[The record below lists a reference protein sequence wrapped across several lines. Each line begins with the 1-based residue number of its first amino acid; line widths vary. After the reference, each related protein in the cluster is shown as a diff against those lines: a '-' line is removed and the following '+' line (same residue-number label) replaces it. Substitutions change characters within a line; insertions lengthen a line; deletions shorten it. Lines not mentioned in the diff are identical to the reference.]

1 MAADE
6 IALIDD
12 RTVLPALMI
21 LIDRGYEVEALQAG
35 EKLPDSEALQ
45 IMAAVAGSSRNPP
58 VVRKAIEEIEKRGSA
73 LPARNVRTLLDSNDK
88 WLQIEALG
96 YVERSGRQEFLKD
109 VATLAQSSDHDVSA
123 AAERARN
130 KLKKGLGQP

>member
-1 MAADE
+1 
-6 IALIDD
+6 
-12 RTVLPALMI
+12 MI

-109 VATLAQSSDHDVSA
+109 VATLAQSSDHYVSP
-123 AAERARN
+123 AAERAKT
-130 KLKKGLGQP
+130 KLNKGLGQPELAS

>member
-1 MAADE
+1 MEGSTDAGETRMGGDE
-6 IALIDD
+6 IALIED
-12 RTVLPALMI
+12 RTVVTALMI

-73 LPARNVRTLLDSNDK
+73 RPTRNVRKILDAKDQGV
-88 WLQIEALG
+88 QIEALG
-96 YVERSGRQEFLKD
+96 YV
-109 VATLAQSSDHDVSA
+109 
-123 AAERARN
+123 
-130 KLKKGLGQP
+130 

>member
-1 MAADE
+1 
-6 IALIDD
+6 
-12 RTVLPALMI
+12 MI